1 MSFDINAEKLKEC
14 VENSGLLLEHRS
26 YALLR
31 KYMKHDVHH
40 QVSGAGEVGLVL
52 FRASSDPTEIDV
64 FCDMQQLLSTVEVST
79 HADADRIELNG
90 GVTVRTVLVAECKGH
105 PSDGFVLVQKLPS
118 SSVYRQPIFYRRDQK
133 AWEDGTLD
141 TRKVYMVGGG
151 NFYRCKRKKGKDQ
164 AVDAYE
170 MEREGSHNKFF
181 RAYEQIMC
189 SIRAIIDNL
198 DDLPNSPAGKQ
209 VLRVVPLLIT
219 NAPIVAM
226 CVEQSKAAFV
236 RVPWATYDARFQ
248 HFGQAKGKKRDF
260 FEVFHVVSF
269 DFLEQFVSEL
279 LTQEASL
286 FPQPDLRHSID
297 GSDISI
303 S

>member
-1 MSFDINAEKLKEC
+1 MSPDINPDKLKEC
-14 VENSGLLLEHRS
+14 VERSGLLLEHRS

-31 KYMKHDVHH
+31 KYIKRDVHH
-40 QVSGAGEVGLVL
+40 QVSGEGEVGLVL
-52 FRASSDPTEIDV
+52 FRAGDHPTEIDV
-64 FCDMQQLLSTVEVST
+64 FCDMQQFLLTVKVGIS
-79 HADADRIELNG
+79 ADADRIELNG
-90 GVTVRTVLVAECKGH
+90 GVTVRTVLIAECKGH

-118 SSVYRQPIFYRRDQK
+118 SSEYTQPIFYRRDQK

-141 TRKVYMVGGG
+141 TRKVYMVSGG
-151 NFYRCKRKKGKDQ
+151 NFFRCMRKKEKDQ
-164 AVDAYE
+164 VVAYE

-181 RAYEQIMC
+181 GAYEQIMC

-198 DDLPNSPAGKQ
+198 DDLPNNPIGTQ

-226 CVEQSKAAFV
+226 CVEHSKAIFV
-236 RVPWATYDARFQ
+236 RVPWVTYDARFQ
-248 HFGQAKGKKRDF
+248 HFGQAKGKKREF

-269 DFLEQFVSEL
+269 DFLEQFISVL
-279 LTQEASL
+279 LTLEASL
-286 FPQPDLRHSID
+286 FPQLDLRHSID
-297 GSDISI
+297 GSDIPI